1 MQIHLSKPNGQR
13 EGPYTLEQING
24 DLAAQKYSDTDY
36 WAWYEG
42 LDAWVPL
49 HTVPGISVPSDH
61 PPEALTAPETAPDV
75 EQSSQ
80 SERPASPASTGT
92 SEAAQVFS
100 GMPSEAL
107 EQIFVFTSG
116 EGPAVMQSP
125 VTTVMLQ
132 TVTGVNL
139 ATMREKVPRDVFGRC
154 DIGERLRRES
164 AVPNSAWKAMSA
176 LKPALVQQAREG
188 AYRICVRTF
197 SIENNDVVA
206 LFLFYNKQKL

>member
-1 MQIHLSKPNGQR
+1 MIFLMQIHLSKPNGQR
-13 EGPYTLEQING
+13 EGPFTLEQINR
-24 DLAAQKYSDTDY
+24 DLASKKYSDTDY

-49 HTVPGISVPSDH
+49 HTVPGISVLGEH
-61 PPEALTAPETAPDV
+61 PPESFAVSEAGPAV
-75 EQSSQ
+75 EQTSSAG
-80 SERPASPASTGT
+80 RAASPASTET

-116 EGPAVMQSP
+116 EGPAVMKSA

-132 TVTGVNL
+132 TVTGADL
-139 ATMREKVPRDVFGRC
+139 AAMREKVPRDVFGRC

-164 AVPNSAWKAMSA
+164 A
-176 LKPALVQQAREG
+176 
-188 AYRICVRTF
+188 
-197 SIENNDVVA
+197 
-206 LFLFYNKQKL
+206 